1 MPGCHEHQDRFV
13 PGQPV
18 SEPTPPGVV
27 PGRLVG
33 EPARRAWRR
42 ASRQKPG
49 ETPTGKQVYENG
61 DIFCIRTPFL
71 MILGSL
77 ESQQQALH
85 YCA

>member
-1 MPGCHEHQDRFV
+1 MSGWHERQGRSAPGH
-13 PGQPV
+13 PV
-18 SEPTPPGVV
+18 RHPAPPGVV
-27 PGRLVG
+27 PGSLVG

-49 ETPTGKQVYENG
+49 ETPTGKQIYENG
-61 DIFCIRTPFL
+61 DIFCIRTPFF

-85 YCA
+85 YYA